1 MILPTVHQ
9 AHLFDRGVDELQ
21 EDPQY
26 LSRQIITYLGNKRAL
41 LPFIGRAVRRV
52 KEQLG
57 KEQIDIFE
65 PFTGSGIVARLLK
78 KHASRLVVNDLED
91 YTVPLGECYLAN
103 RAEVS
108 FEELGQWNRELSI
121 LLESP
126 NRLQEGFLTE
136 LYAPRDES
144 SIQLGER
151 VFYTPENARR
161 IDTARQFI
169 ATAPHQLRPFL
180 LAPLLAAASVHANT
194 GGVFKGFY
202 KDRKTG
208 IGCYGGRN
216 GDALTRIR
224 APITVPLPTLSR
236 FSAKVEVHQGD
247 ATAVAKLIPNVD
259 LAYLDPPYNQHPY
272 GSNYF
277 MLNLITHYQRP
288 TEISRVSGIPVHWK
302 RSNYNKR
309 QHARATFWDLATH
322 IRAKYMLVS
331 YNAEGFI
338 TVEDMVDML
347 ASLGRLTVFE
357 KRYNTFRA
365 CRNLANR
372 PKHVTEYLFLVESC

>member
-1 MILPTVHQ
+1 MSTVHQ
-9 AHLFDRGVDELQ
+9 IHLFDHGVDQLQ
-21 EDPQY
+21 EDPRY
-26 LSRQIITYLGNKRAL
+26 LSRQVVTYIGNKRSL

-52 KEQLG
+52 KERLG
-57 KEQIDIFE
+57 KERIEIFE
-65 PFTGSGIVARLLK
+65 PFTGSGIVARSLK

-103 RAEVS
+103 RADMS
-108 FEELGQWNRELSI
+108 FEELRGWNRQLAV
-121 LLESP
+121 LLGSRD
-126 NRLQEGFLTE
+126 RLKNGFLTE

-144 SIQLGER
+144 SIQIGER
-151 VFYTPENARR
+151 VFYTPDNARR

-169 ATAPHQLRPFL
+169 ATAPFKLQPFL

-208 IGCYGGRN
+208 IGKYGGSN
-216 GDALTRIR
+216 GDALARIC
-224 APITVPLPTLSR
+224 APITVPLPVLSR
-236 FSAKVEVHQGD
+236 FSAHVEVHQDD
-247 ATAVAKLIPNVD
+247 ANSVARLIPEVD

-277 MLNLITHYQRP
+277 MLNLITNYQRP
-288 TEISRVSGIPVHWK
+288 TEISRVSGIPVYWN

-309 QHARATFWDLATH
+309 QDARVAFWDLVTH
-322 IRAKYMLVS
+322 ISAKYLLVS

-338 TVEDMVDML
+338 AFDDMIDML
-347 ASLGRLTVFE
+347 MSLGRLTVFE
-357 KRYNTFRA
+357 RQYNTFRA

-372 PKHVTEYLFLVESC
+372 PKHVTEYLFLIEVH